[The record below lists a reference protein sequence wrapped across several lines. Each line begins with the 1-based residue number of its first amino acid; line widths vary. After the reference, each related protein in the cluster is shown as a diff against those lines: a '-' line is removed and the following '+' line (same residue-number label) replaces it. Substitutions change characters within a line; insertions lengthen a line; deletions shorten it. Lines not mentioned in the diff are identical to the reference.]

1 MIQQQYYSHACDT
14 EEFYNLIRLTFVRM
28 YYEHDWLQVWK
39 KEQERLAENLELPDP
54 PERGDL
60 DILEVLDSQFFFS

>member
-1 MIQQQYYSHACDT
+1 
-14 EEFYNLIRLTFVRM
+14 M

-39 KEQERLAENLELPDP
+39 KEQERLDENLELPDP

-60 DILEVLDSQFFFS
+60 DILEVLDSPFFFS